1 MRAIGFGKTVRF
13 GWAHLAQPFLALA
26 DLVYPPAC
34 AACGTMTSGHRGLC
48 PECWAGVRFIERP
61 YCEVLGL
68 PFSYDLGRGFL
79 SAEAIADPPVF
90 ARLRAALVYET
101 LAARMVASLKYA
113 DRADL
118 VPLMAAW
125 MRRAGG
131 EAIADCDIVVPVPL
145 HARRLIARRFNQSA
159 ELARAIAR
167 AERLAYAPLCLRRK
181 RATRSQVGLG
191 PAERLENVRGAF
203 EVTAG
208 REAEVRGRRVLL
220 VDDVFTTGAT
230 VSAATRALKRAGA
243 AEVSVLV
250 FARVAAG
257 AG

>member
-1 MRAIGFGKTVRF
+1 MGMDLVWRGLSRVAGPIGRLIYPPVCAGC
-13 GWAHLAQPFLALA
+13 GAALA
-26 DLVYPPAC
+26 RAPAVC
-34 AACGTMTSGHRGLC
+34 S
-48 PECWAGVRFIERP
+48 PCWQSLRFIERP

-90 ARLRAALVYET
+90 VRLRAALVYET

-125 MRRAGG
+125 MRRAGE
-131 EAIADCDIVVPVPL
+131 EAIAASDLVVPVPL
-145 HARRLIARRFNQSA
+145 HARRLMRRRFNQSA

-167 AERLAYAPLCLRRK
+167 AERLAYAPMSLRRR

-191 PAERLENVRGAF
+191 PDERRENVRGAF
-203 EVTAG
+203 EVPAAAADT
-208 REAEVRGRRVLL
+208 VRGRRVLL
-220 VDDVFTTGAT
+220 VDDVYTTGAT
-230 VSAATRALKRAGA
+230 VSAATLALKRAGA

-257 AG
+257 GG